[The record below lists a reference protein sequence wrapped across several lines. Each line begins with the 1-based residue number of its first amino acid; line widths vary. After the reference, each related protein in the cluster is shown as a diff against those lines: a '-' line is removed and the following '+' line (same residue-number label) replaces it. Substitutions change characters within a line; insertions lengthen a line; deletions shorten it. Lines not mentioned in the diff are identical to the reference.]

1 MTIRPGRP
9 RRAATFAGRLLWRR
23 PARAGFVTLVI
34 VLGLF
39 FPSAM
44 ANAGGYTTVDGSGSS
59 WAYIAISQWIND
71 VQPQGLTVNYNPNGS
86 AEGRANYI
94 QGGQVDFAGSDPPF
108 RNGKDQLAG
117 TSAEKSPWGY
127 SYVPDTAGGTAFMYH
142 LTVGGHLVR
151 NLRLSP
157 KVLMEIFTGVI
168 TNWSD
173 HRITQIYGAQ
183 LPNEPITPVLRS
195 DGSGASYF
203 FTRWMAHMFP
213 SQWNAFCK
221 RVDSHVASPCGPT
234 EFYPHFGN
242 AKMETGSN
250 NVANYITA
258 SYGEGAIGYDEY
270 AYALNSNFPVVQLL
284 NPDNYFVGPT
294 ASNVAVALTK
304 AVIDQDTSS
313 PNFLQQDLDPV
324 YTFKDPRAYPL
335 SSYSYLI
342 VPRSG
347 TKEPPFFNSGAGRTL
362 SAFVNYFLCNGQR
375 QMADLGYSPLP
386 FNLVKGGFEQ
396 LGKIPGH
403 ISTPSLSHYSSC
415 GNPTFTGSHGRN
427 ELLDTAKFPSPCQKL
442 GAPLNCVVKNGHAVA
457 AGSGGSGGSSGG
469 GSGAGAGSGGGAGSG
484 SGSGVNP
491 ATGAGSGTT
500 GTTVGA
506 ANVTGS
512 VVNLAG
518 NGTDRALLAAL
529 TAIGVIGAVA
539 IPPGVAAWR
548 RRRKLPGT

>member
-1 MTIRPGRP
+1 MLPGRIL
-9 RRAATFAGRLLWRR
+9 RRRS
-23 PARAGFVTLVI
+23 ARVAFVGLVT
-34 VLGLF
+34 VLGMF
-39 FPSAM
+39 FPSVM

-142 LTVGGHLVR
+142 ITVGGHLVR

-157 KVLMEIFTGVI
+157 KVLMEIFTGAI

-173 HRITQIYGAQ
+173 PRITKIYGAR

-203 FTRWMAHMFP
+203 FTRWMADMFP

-221 RVDSHVASPCGPT
+221 KVDPHVVDPCGPT

-270 AYALNSNFPVVQLL
+270 AYALNSGYPVVQLL
-284 NPDNYFVGPT
+284 NPDNYFVGPS

-304 AVIDQDTSS
+304 AIIDNDQHS
-313 PNFLQQDLDPV
+313 PNFLQQNLNPV
-324 YTFKDPRAYPL
+324 YTFKDPRSYPL

-347 TKEPPFFNSGAGRTL
+347 TKPPPFFNSGAGRTL
-362 SAFVNYFLCNGQR
+362 SAFINYFLCNGQKQAR
-375 QMADLGYSPLP
+375 DLGYSPLP
-386 FNLVKGGFEQ
+386 FNLVKGGFLQ
-396 LGKIPGH
+396 VNQIPGH
-403 ISTPSLSHYSSC
+403 VSTPNLAHYGDC
-415 GNPTFTGSHGRN
+415 GNPTFVHGRN
-427 ELLDTAKFPSPCQKL
+427 ELLDTAPFPSPCQKL

-457 AGSGGSGGSSGG
+457 AGSGGSGGSG
-469 GSGAGAGSGGGAGSG
+469 GSSGSGSGSGSGGASGSGSGKSGGG

-491 ATGAGSGTT
+491 ATGAGTGTT
-500 GTTVGA
+500 GATTGA
-506 ANVTGS
+506 ANVAGS

-518 NGTDRALLAAL
+518 NGTDRALLAGL
-529 TAIGVIGAVA
+529 TAAGVIGAVA
-539 IPPGVAAWR
+539 IPPLIAAWMR